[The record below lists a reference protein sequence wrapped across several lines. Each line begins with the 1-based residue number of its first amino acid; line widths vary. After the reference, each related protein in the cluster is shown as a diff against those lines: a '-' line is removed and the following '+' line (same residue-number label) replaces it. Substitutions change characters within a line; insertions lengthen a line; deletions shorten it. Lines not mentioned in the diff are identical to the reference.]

1 MGPKGE
7 KGNPGPPGYA
17 PKVGAYLFLFISHFK
32 TCIFIIFCAPLFFNL
47 IHFHINMISH
57 DF

>member
-17 PKVGAYLFLFISHFK
+17 PKVGAYLCLFISHFK
-32 TCIFIIFCAPLFFNL
+32 TLYIYSLYFVQHCFL
-47 IHFHINMISH
+47 I
-57 DF
+57 